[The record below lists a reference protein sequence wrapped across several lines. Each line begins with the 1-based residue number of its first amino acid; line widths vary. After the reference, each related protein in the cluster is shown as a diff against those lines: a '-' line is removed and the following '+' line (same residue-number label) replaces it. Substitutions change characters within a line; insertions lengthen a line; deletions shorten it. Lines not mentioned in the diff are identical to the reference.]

1 MQELAVIRMI
11 ILGNGSP
18 GVQLRSEQ
26 AFMDLKPIDRA
37 TLLNAALHL
46 CVAAIN
52 AIADDHPEEADE
64 IMDRLEEMSIDAVQR
79 TMN

>member
-11 ILGNGSP
+11 ILDNGSP

-26 AFMDLKPIDRA
+26 KFMDLKPIDRA